1 MTVIITMIKVL
12 IIMIIITSF
21 LQIINNKGK
30 RAREKE
36 EGRRGKRREIKLIYE
51 WQLKEKWY
59 KKNVTLILLRL
70 IMITLDNL
78 KKNDNFKQLTLADEV
93 ICLSSGDA

>member
-1 MTVIITMIKVL
+1 MIKVL

-70 IMITLDNL
+70 IITLNNM

>member
-12 IIMIIITSF
+12 IIMIITSF

-70 IMITLDNL
+70 IITLNNM

>member
-12 IIMIIITSF
+12 IIMIITSF

-51 WQLKEKWY
+51 WQLNEILMVQEKCY
-59 KKNVTLILLRL
+59 ID
-70 IMITLDNL
+70 ITKTN
-78 KKNDNFKQLTLADEV
+78 NDNIRQHEKKW
-93 ICLSSGDA
+93 

>member
-51 WQLKEKWY
+51 WQLNEILMVQEKCY
-59 KKNVTLILLRL
+59 ID
-70 IMITLDNL
+70 ITKTN
-78 KKNDNFKQLTLADEV
+78 NDNIRQHEKKW
-93 ICLSSGDA
+93 

>member
-36 EGRRGKRREIKLIYE
+36 EGRREKRREIKLIYE
-51 WQLKEKWY
+51 WQLNEILMVQEKCY
-59 KKNVTLILLRL
+59 ID
-70 IMITLDNL
+70 ITKTN
-78 KKNDNFKQLTLADEV
+78 NDNIRQHEKKW
-93 ICLSSGDA
+93 

>member
-36 EGRRGKRREIKLIYE
+36 ESRRGKRREIKLIYE
-51 WQLKEKWY
+51 WQLNEILMVQEKCY
-59 KKNVTLILLRL
+59 ID
-70 IMITLDNL
+70 ITKTN
-78 KKNDNFKQLTLADEV
+78 NDNIRQHEKKW
-93 ICLSSGDA
+93 

>member
-70 IMITLDNL
+70 IITLNNM
-78 KKNDNFKQLTLADEV
+78 KKNDNFKQLTFADEV

>member
-12 IIMIIITSF
+12 MIMIIITSF

-51 WQLKEKWY
+51 WQLNEILMVQEKCY
-59 KKNVTLILLRL
+59 IDIAKTN
-70 IMITLDNL
+70 
-78 KKNDNFKQLTLADEV
+78 NDNIRQHEKKW
-93 ICLSSGDA
+93 

>member
-70 IMITLDNL
+70 IITLNNM
-78 KKNDNFKQLTLADEV
+78 KKNDNFKQLTPADEV

>member
-1 MTVIITMIKVL
+1 MMTVIITMIKVL
-12 IIMIIITSF
+12 IIMIITSF

-51 WQLKEKWY
+51 
-59 KKNVTLILLRL
+59 
-70 IMITLDNL
+70 
-78 KKNDNFKQLTLADEV
+78 
-93 ICLSSGDA
+93 

>member
-21 LQIINNKGK
+21 LQIINKGK

-70 IMITLDNL
+70 IITLNNM